1 MIKSEV
7 ISDRAISN
15 KGWSDQHRTTVSPLR
30 VSIIIV
36 IAAIAALVF
45 GVVQKNSD
53 TDTGSSSQPAVSA
66 KPLTVKP
73 VSATTYQAAN
83 GTATVQSPTGD
94 VSESEANA
102 SALNTTTS
110 TQPSSS
116 FDQQKS
122 SSQKINQ

>member
-1 MIKSEV
+1 
-7 ISDRAISN
+7 
-15 KGWSDQHRTTVSPLR
+15 
-30 VSIIIV
+30 
-36 IAAIAALVF
+36 
-45 GVVQKNSD
+45 VQKNSD